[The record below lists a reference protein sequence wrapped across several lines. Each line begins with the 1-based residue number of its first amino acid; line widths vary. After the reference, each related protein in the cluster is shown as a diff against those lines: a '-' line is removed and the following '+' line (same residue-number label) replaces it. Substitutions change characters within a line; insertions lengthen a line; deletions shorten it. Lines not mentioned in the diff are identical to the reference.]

1 MALILDIFIIFNDTV
16 VEIILLKVIWNDL
29 VRFEQLM
36 KLNSILQYGVD

>member
-1 MALILDIFIIFNDTV
+1 MALILDIFIIFNNTV

>member
-1 MALILDIFIIFNDTV
+1 MALILDIFIIFNDTI